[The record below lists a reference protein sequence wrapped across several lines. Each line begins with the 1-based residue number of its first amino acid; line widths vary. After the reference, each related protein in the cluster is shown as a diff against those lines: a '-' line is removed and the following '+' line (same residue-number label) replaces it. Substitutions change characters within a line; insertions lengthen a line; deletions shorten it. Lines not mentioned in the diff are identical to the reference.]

1 MPELRRQAPQDFQ
14 CRWRDLQ
21 RVGVLPQRLAGEG
34 VVVGGRRVD
43 IHFVV
48 IAIVFV
54 VIVFVIVGFRVV
66 VDFVL
71 GSIVVWLVVGLVG
84 LVWLVVGFE
93 VVVVLPRAR
102 ETRRELTRR

>member
-34 VVVGGRRVD
+34 VVVGGRRVG
-43 IHFVV
+43 IVVVV
-48 IAIVFV
+48 IVVFV
-54 VIVFVIVGFRVV
+54 VVGFRVV

-71 GSIVVWLVVGLVG
+71 GSILVWLVWLIGLVRLVVGL
-84 LVWLVVGFE
+84 E
-93 VVVVLPRAR
+93 VVVALPRAR

>member
-43 IHFVV
+43 ILFVV
-48 IAIVFV
+48 V
-54 VIVFVIVGFRVV
+54 VIVVIVVVGFRVV

-71 GSIVVWLVVGLVG
+71 GSILVWLIWLVWLIGLVR
-84 LVWLVVGFE
+84 LVVGFE
-93 VVVVLPRAR
+93 VVVTLPLAG